1 MKKSKPKL
9 GDRKIYYTRHEIEYH
24 AYEPGFDD
32 GWVHMSS
39 KELPPDA
46 RVLTRE
52 QVIAACLKHAKAW
65 DFEDKI
71 ANELFG
77 GEG

>member
-1 MKKSKPKL
+1 MKQYLVNEQKL
-9 GDRKIYYTRHEIEYH
+9 DELVNGAISAGLKNKRTFYYN
-24 AYEPGFDD
+24 A
-32 GWVHMSS
+32 SS
-39 KELPPDA
+39 VGEELPPDTK
-46 RVLTRE
+46 VLTRE